1 MCWRYTA
8 LYMLYY
14 TFSVGRI
21 YVVVDVAHPPPKVV
35 EVVELVEV
43 VEVCSVV
50 MAVHSPVHVILY
62 LQCWSHICCSR
73 Y

>member
-1 MCWRYTA
+1 MIMWPTS
-8 LYMLYY
+8 LPLPL
-14 TFSVGRI
+14 
-21 YVVVDVAHPPPKVV
+21 PPLKVV

-50 MAVHSPVHVILY
+50 LAVHSPVHVILY